1 MLKEILLLALVSVAF
16 AEIDVH
22 LNEGF
27 GGDCLFA
34 HNLYRKLHGV
44 PALTLSPKL
53 SQLAMSR
60 AAELAELEELNVKQ
74 NKMHGQALGE
84 TVGSVGGF
92 TNYNGISATQLW
104 YSVVSKFDEEGEL
117 SSDGASFTQMVWKST
132 KLAGFGIAK
141 SKSGKFF
148 FVAEYFPSG
157 NIRHQYESNVFQLTD
172 DELVKPLDCSEVAA
186 IVGHKKGHST
196 MVPVTTSV
204 PVHIQKPVIEVA
216 DVEVVKSK
224 VPTHSKVVD
233 EAAVDVETPVKTKV
247 PDHSKVVDETLID
260 VETPVRKVTPKTVVV
275 DKKKPVVSVTKHTT
289 TTKVVPI
296 DVEEEEEEVVV
307 ETPRKKTT
315 VSPVTV
321 AEPVE
326 VVTKKPKNDQV
337 ITLATPLDYE
347 EDAVEIKTTTRVA
360 KKVPKVETTTLSD
373 DTISDDTIVDEE
385 AVLTTTVVPTTKR
398 TTEAVVDDSVEVV
411 DEPMTVKTTTEVS
424 QTEDALVDSEET
436 LVPVVT
442 KPTKIIVE
450 TTSKVAKSVSVDED
464 LTETVA
470 EPVVVKKTGKSKR
483 NKIVNKKSSSHE

>member
-141 SKSGKFF
+141 SKSGKFY

-247 PDHSKVVDETLID
+247 PGHSKVVDETLID

-275 DKKKPVVSVTKHTT
+275 DKEEPVVSVTKHTT

-296 DVEEEEEEVVV
+296 DVEDEEEVVV

-347 EDAVEIKTTTRVA
+347 EDAVEVKTTTKVA
-360 KKVPKVETTTLSD
+360 KKVAKVETTTLV
-373 DTISDDTIVDEE
+373 SDDTIVDEE
-385 AVLTTTVVPTTKR
+385 AVSTTTVVPTTKR

-411 DEPMTVKTTTEVS
+411 DEPTTVTKEVKTTTEVS
-424 QTEDALVDSEET
+424 KIEDALVDSEET

-442 KPTKIIVE
+442 KPAKIIVE

-470 EPVVVKKTGKSKR
+470 EPVVVKKTEKSKR